1 MSSSSVVPPRQAQR
15 RMSPWLIKCACK
27 SLLTA
32 QCVVQGIIP
41 VEGLLLEEVPP
52 GLHQLHCL
60 PLKVVGS
67 DGAPVRCIITVS

>member
-1 MSSSSVVPPRQAQR
+1 MH
-15 RMSPWLIKCACK
+15 CG
-27 SLLTA
+27 
-32 QCVVQGIIP
+32 VQGIIP

-52 GLHQLHCL
+52 GVHQLHCL